1 MESDVDMGVEEE
13 LRWGKKSEEIRV
25 KSEERTIIILSYKE
39 AVS

>member
-1 MESDVDMGVEEE
+1 MESDVDLGVEEE
-13 LRWGKKSEEIRV
+13 LRRGKKSEEIRV